1 MASFLGRVGRWSFNS
16 RGVLQRRFASNEA
29 SHLEMDCNAEGNK
42 RLLIA
47 AVTLPITMYLVY
59 ITHKRP
65 TLAQYEKRYGPLPP
79 NVKEKLNI
87 DSETLKERIREKL
100 STTPDAFKHYKI
112 DREVLKKYDI
122 DPKMLKPPKKA

>member
-1 MASFLGRVGRWSFNS
+1 M
-16 RGVLQRRFASNEA
+16 
-29 SHLEMDCNAEGNK
+29 
-42 RLLIA
+42 
-47 AVTLPITMYLVY
+47 
-59 ITHKRP
+59 
-65 TLAQYEKRYGPLPP
+65 AQYEKRYGPLPP

-122 DPKMLKPPKKA
+122 DPKMLKPPSKEFFICSVLMYVFWFLEKA